1 MRRLSSPRLCGDAT
15 RRGVVSAAEPR
26 IGGEVMGMK
35 ASRTSRRTPP
45 ASAVRVSWDAT
56 ARMVARLL
64 GVPMVAIGSD
74 DPDGERLIGT
84 FGLPRPGPVPR
95 ISRGNRPE
103 SVGDLLAD
111 PELAAL
117 PFVARLGA
125 RSLATVPVPAGP
137 QRPPRSLT
145 VLDTAARTWSDADL
159 MTLREVAALL
169 GADAGPEP
177 VLAGLFG
184 PVDDE
189 AMVPASHAHA
199 QRGFITALLDSLQVG
214 VVAVGLDRHPVLFNR
229 TLRRFCDVD
238 ASMSPAAAMAAVTE
252 RLHHLDGTPYAPDDL
267 AVIRALAGHSVRDM
281 EAVLYTPGA
290 PDRYALTNGEPILG
304 AAGELLGALCTVQD
318 VTERRRRERFR
329 DCELVIM
336 HLLSGTDDLD
346 DVVMPLLAALGAA
359 LGWPHVALFL
369 VDEVADVLRTA
380 AYWSAPGVH
389 VDDLVPERIP
399 RGDAGPGLVWTS
411 GRPLWIPDLTDPR
424 YTETPEAYAFAH
436 AAAERGL
443 RASLTVPVCDGDQ
456 VLGVLATL
464 CATTEYDEFLLTGLL
479 DGVAAQLGQFL
490 TRRRSRE
497 LAMQLHRAQ
506 DDFLTLVGHE
516 LRTPLTSIISYST
529 LLTDEIDDPEQQQM
543 IGAIRRNV
551 DHLQRIIDELLEL
564 TALESGHHRIR
575 PCPNDLTAVVTK
587 AVAALSPPATVTVRT
602 ELPPVLELD
611 ADEEG
616 LRQIVEQLL
625 SNAVKYSPEGGD
637 IVITACGDGPDV
649 AELTVSDAGIGIPAA
664 DREHLFNRFYRGAN
678 ARHTAILGNGLG
690 LPLVRGLVE
699 AHGGT
704 ISLDPGHRPGTRIV
718 VRLPR
723 RHRN

>member
-1 MRRLSSPRLCGDAT
+1 M
-15 RRGVVSAAEPR
+15 
-26 IGGEVMGMK
+26 
-35 ASRTSRRTPP
+35 SRRTSP
-45 ASAVRVSWDAT
+45 ASAVRVSWDAA

-64 GVPMVAIGSD
+64 GAPMVAIGSD
-74 DPDGERLIGT
+74 DPDGERLLGS

-95 ISRGNRPE
+95 LGRRPGTV

-111 PELAAL
+111 PDLAAHPL
-117 PFVARLGA
+117 VTELGA
-125 RSLATVPVPAGP
+125 RSLAAVPVPVGP
-137 QRPPRSLT
+137 QSPARSLT
-145 VLDTAARTWSDADL
+145 VLDTAARAWSDADL
-159 MTLREVAALL
+159 TTLDEVAAML
-169 GADAGPEP
+169 GADAGPESA
-177 VLAGLFG
+177 LAGLFG
-184 PVDDE
+184 PVDDQ
-189 AMVPASHAHA
+189 AMVPAAQAHA
-199 QRGFITALLDSLQVG
+199 QRGFITALMDSLQVG
-214 VVAVGLDRHPVLFNR
+214 VVAVGLDRRPVLLNR
-229 TLRRFCDVD
+229 TLRRYCDVD
-238 ASMSPAAAMAAVTE
+238 ASLSPAAAMAAINE
-252 RLHHLDGTPYAPDDL
+252 RLHHLDGTHYALEEL
-267 AVIRALAGHSVRDM
+267 AVIRALEGRSVRDM
-281 EAVLYTPGA
+281 EAILRTPGT
-290 PDRYALTNGEPILG
+290 PDRFALTNGEPIRG

-336 HLLSGTDDLD
+336 HLLAGADELD
-346 DVVMPLLAALGAA
+346 DVVTPLLAAIGAA
-359 LGWPHVALFL
+359 LDWPHVALFL
-369 VDEVADVLRTA
+369 VDDVADVLRTA
-380 AYWSAPGVH
+380 GYWSAPGVH

-411 GRPLWIPDLTDPR
+411 GLPLWIPDLTDAR

-575 PCPNDLTAVVTK
+575 PRPTDLSAVVRA

-602 ELPPVLELD
+602 DLPPALDLD
-611 ADEEG
+611 ADREG

-637 IVITACGDGPDV
+637 IVITACGDDPAV
-649 AELTVSDAGIGIPAA
+649 AELAVADAGIGIPAA
-664 DREHLFNRFYRGAN
+664 DREHLYTRFHRGAN

-723 RHRN
+723 RHPS

>member
-1 MRRLSSPRLCGDAT
+1 MSSDA
-15 RRGVVSAAEPR
+15 A
-26 IGGEVMGMK
+26 
-35 ASRTSRRTPP
+35 
-45 ASAVRVSWDAT
+45 

-64 GVPMVAIGSD
+64 GAPMVVISAD
-74 DPDGERLIGT
+74 HPDGERLLGA
-84 FGLPRPGPVPR
+84 FGLPRTGPLPR
-95 ISRGNRPE
+95 IGGPSRRMT
-103 SVGDLLAD
+103 VGDLLAD
-111 PELAAL
+111 RELAAHPL
-117 PFVARLGA
+117 VTILGA
-125 RSLATVPVPAGP
+125 RSLAMVPVPADP
-137 QRPPRSLT
+137 QRELRTLT
-145 VLDTAARTWSDADL
+145 VLDTAPRAWSATDL
-159 MTLREVAALL
+159 TTLTEVAALL
-169 GADAGPEP
+169 GADAGPETT
-177 VLAGLFG
+177 LSGLFG
-184 PVDDE
+184 PIDDRT
-189 AMVPASHAHA
+189 MVPAAQAHA

-214 VVAVGLDRHPVLFNR
+214 VVAVGVDRRPVLFNR
-229 TLRRFCDVD
+229 TLRRFCDLD
-238 ASMSPAAAMAAVTE
+238 ASLSPAAAMAAISD
-252 RLHHLDGTPYAPDDL
+252 RLRHPDGTPNALDDL
-267 AVIRALAGHSVRDM
+267 ALIRALAGNSVRDV
-281 EAVLYTPGA
+281 ETVLRTPGA
-290 PDRYALTNGEPILG
+290 PDRYALTNGEPIHG
-304 AAGELLGALCTVQD
+304 ASGELLGALCTVQD

-329 DCELVIM
+329 DCELLIM
-336 HLLSGTDDLD
+336 HLLADADDLD
-346 DVVMPLLAALGAA
+346 EVAIPLLRALGTA

-380 AYWSAPGVH
+380 AHWSAPGVH

-399 RGDAGPGLVWTS
+399 RGDAGPGRVWAS

-424 YTETPEAYAFAH
+424 YTGTPAAYGFAH

-443 RASLTVPVCDGDQ
+443 RASLTVPVCDGEQ

-490 TRRRSRE
+490 TRRRSRD
-497 LAMQLHRAQ
+497 LAMQLHRTQ
-506 DDFLTLVGHE
+506 DDFLTPVGHE

-551 DHLQRIIDELLEL
+551 DHLQRIIDDLLEL

-575 PCPNDLTAVVTK
+575 PGPTDLTAVVA
-587 AVAALSPPATVTVRT
+587 AVVAGLSAPAGVTVRT
-602 ELPPVLELD
+602 EMPPALQLE

-616 LRQIVEQLL
+616 LRQIVGQLL
-625 SNAVKYSPEGGD
+625 SNAVKYSPDGGD
-637 IVITACGDGPDV
+637 IVNTASGEDPAV
-649 AELTVSDAGIGIPAA
+649 AELAVADSGIGIPAA
-664 DREHLFNRFYRGAN
+664 DREHLYTRFHRGAN

-723 RHRN
+723 CHRN